1 MSELDIIVD
10 KPPIS
15 NIDGDVI
22 EHTDLEVVSL
32 AERANRIRQLT
43 ADVTQGFIDIGF
55 ELIAAKK
62 EIGHGNWTEWLKSE
76 FNWSIRTAQ
85 NFMALAERFGNT
97 KTFSFLPTSTL
108 IKMLALPEGDE
119 EKFVEKQVENGRP
132 IEKQSARE
140 IQKSV
145 KEWNQNKATQT
156 PVIETSFI
164 NEETTTP
171 ETSESNN
178 DTAIDSE
185 STDSNNQE
193 ESTNGIDINSLEKE
207 TKNILTTVYFQVP
220 QIQALWS
227 LIEETPDLHKL
238 KVIHVEL
245 SKVMYDLQEKMEELH
260 NANT

>member
-1 MSELDIIVD
+1 
-10 KPPIS
+10 
-15 NIDGDVI
+15 
-22 EHTDLEVVSL
+22 
-32 AERANRIRQLT
+32 
-43 ADVTQGFIDIGF
+43 
-55 ELIAAKK
+55 
-62 EIGHGNWTEWLKSE
+62 
-76 FNWSIRTAQ
+76 
-85 NFMALAERFGNT
+85 
-97 KTFSFLPTSTL
+97 
-108 IKMLALPEGDE
+108 MLALPEGDE

-171 ETSESNN
+171 ETPETSESNN

-185 STDSNNQE
+185 STDTNNQE
-193 ESTNGIDINSLEKE
+193 ESTNGIDINSLEEE
-207 TKNILTTVYFQVP
+207 TKNILATVYFQVP